1 VLESGADQQTAREQA
16 AQLSGDLNFTPVIDR
31 ALMAAYRRQQELAW
45 IEQLVEE
52 IEAALEE
59 IGVLGRP
66 GRVPAMG

>member
-1 VLESGADQQTAREQA
+1 VAS
-16 AQLSGDLNFTPVIDR
+16 QLSGELNFASLVDR

-59 IGVLGRP
+59 TGVLGRP
-66 GRVPAMG
+66 GRVPAMCFLDLVGYTR